1 MRKRNYLSKRIGA
14 ALIDLLLFALI
25 FKAVEPFLFYEHSR
39 DPRNTD
45 NNGFFFLIYY
55 LVYVSQD
62 IFINKT
68 IGKHIFKLEMSF
80 ENEQETNRYKKY
92 FRIIIRRIF
101 DLFELVC
108 PLVYL
113 LSIILTKN
121 NQKLGDIISKIII
134 KPKTVE

>member
-25 FKAVEPFLFYEHSR
+25 FKAVEPFLFYEHIR

-45 NNGFFFLIYY
+45 NNGFLFLIYY
-55 LVYVSQD
+55 LVYFSQD

-92 FRIIIRRIF
+92 FRIIIRRVF
-101 DLFELVC
+101 DLFEVVC
-108 PLVYL
+108 PFIYFLP
-113 LSIILTKN
+113 IILTKK

-134 KPKTVE
+134 KPKTIE

>member
-25 FKAVEPFLFYEHSR
+25 FKAVEPFLFYDHSR

-45 NNGFFFLIYY
+45 NNGYFFLVFY
-55 LVYVSQD
+55 LVYLSQD
-62 IFINKT
+62 IFMNKT
-68 IGKHIFKLEMSF
+68 IGKHIFKLEMTF
-80 ENEQETNRYKKY
+80 DNVQEPNGYKKY

-108 PLVYL
+108 PFIFL

-134 KPKTVE
+134 KPKTIE

>member
-92 FRIIIRRIF
+92 FRIIIRRVF
-101 DLFELVC
+101 DLFEVVC
-108 PLVYL
+108 PFIYFLP
-113 LSIILTKN
+113 IILTKK

-134 KPKTVE
+134 KPKTIE